1 MLRVVT
7 SCGKSD
13 LKVVLGD
20 LDAVSSTD
28 RLPGYTV
35 LGPWGSGSLYE
46 NSEFLMSFCRGDHLS
61 IAGSWFQRKDIHLF
75 SWASNDGHT
84 QKEIDHVLLS
94 RGNTAHQCKVYH
106 SLDVD
111 SDHFPVITTVKLKVK
126 RVRPHQ
132 NTRFIPDLSAL
143 SKPAVRKL
151 CTATD
156 NASAQEQSV
165 ENLVD

>member
-1 MLRVVT
+1 
-7 SCGKSD
+7 
-13 LKVVLGD
+13 VVL
-20 LDAVSSTD
+20 ST
-28 RLPGYTV
+28 RIQNSCCHFVEAICRPCCRSPRTTFRSLLPHDVTT
-35 LGPWGSGSLYE
+35 
-46 NSEFLMSFCRGDHLS
+46 LS

-84 QKEIDHVLLS
+84 RKEIDHVLLS

-111 SDHFPVITTVKLKVK
+111 SDHFPVITALKLKVK
-126 RVRPHQ
+126 RARPHQ

-151 CTATD
+151 YAVTD

-165 ENLVD
+165 ENL